1 MKNQLVEIIKKYN
14 MNGFIYHDGW
24 GTDKDDLHSYCD
36 YYESVLKPFI
46 NKEINVLE
54 LGVYYGCSSI
64 LWHDYLPKS
73 KLVMLD
79 IEDNINP
86 KCWDIMDDNRFTY
99 KNCDAYV
106 KESSIE
112 VKKLQPEGFDL
123 IFDDGPH
130 TIDSQVTTLE
140 LYLDQLNVG
149 GKMFIEDIQDVKYFN
164 TLEDVVKKMEGDYI
178 TEQIDLRENK
188 NRYDDLI
195 FVVTKR

>member
-1 MKNQLVEIIKKYN
+1 
-14 MNGFIYHDGW
+14 
-24 GTDKDDLHSYCD
+24 
-36 YYESVLKPFI
+36 
-46 NKEINVLE
+46 
-54 LGVYYGCSSI
+54 
-64 LWHDYLPKS
+64 
-73 KLVMLD
+73 MLD
-79 IEDNINP
+79 IVDNTNP
-86 KCWDIMDDNRFTY
+86 KCWDIMDENRFTY
-99 KNCDAYV
+99 VNCDAYV
-106 KESSIE
+106 KESSVE

-149 GKMFIEDIQDVKYFN
+149 GKMIIEDIQDVKYFN